1 MILKNNQSSVNSR
14 QSLVANDQW
23 AIANKRLKIIRKRET
38 SERKSRLTYTLFTL
52 CLLSFSFCLLTGC
65 GVYSFRNTS
74 IPPNVKT
81 AKVGYFNNR
90 ARYISPQL
98 APKLTDAF
106 QQMVSNQTKLKRTN
120 EDNAD
125 YVINA
130 TITNY
135 DVSTSGISAQQ
146 ASLNRLT
153 VGVHVIFVDNTKA
166 GKVTEYDVS
175 RPFDFPAGQSLQQ
188 AESGLMND
196 IVKNVTEE
204 IFNHIFANW

>member
-1 MILKNNQSSVNSR
+1 MILKIKFKR
-14 QSLVANDQW
+14 QKVKG
-23 AIANKRLKIIRKRET
+23 KRQKP
-38 SERKSRLTYTLFTL
+38 YTLRLIPYSLFLML
-52 CLLSFSFCLLTGC
+52 CICFSGC
-65 GVYSFRNTS
+65 GIYSFRNTS

-106 QQMVSNQTKLKRTN
+106 QQMVSNQTKLKRTDD
-120 EDNAD
+120 DNAD

-153 VGVHVIFVDNTKA
+153 VGVHVVFVDNSPNGK

-188 AESGLMND
+188 AEGNLMND

>member
-1 MILKNNQSSVNSR
+1 MILKNSQSLVTSR
-14 QSLVANDQW
+14 QSSSVVNGQGM
-23 AIANKRLKIIRKRET
+23 IANKKLKVRNEK
-38 SERKSRLTYTLFTL
+38 SERRSSFTYSLFTL
-52 CLLSFSFCLLTGC
+52 CLLSFSFCFLTGC

-106 QQMVSNQTKLKRTN
+106 QQMVSNQTKLKRTDD
-120 EDNAD
+120 DNAD

-166 GKVTEYDVS
+166 GKITEYDVS

-188 AESGLMND
+188 AESALMND

>member
-1 MILKNNQSSVNSR
+1 MILKSKFR
-14 QSLVANDQW
+14 CALG
-23 AIANKRLKIIRKRET
+23 II
-38 SERKSRLTYTLFTL
+38 LFAL
-52 CLLSFSFCLLTGC
+52 CSGC

-106 QQMVSNQTKLKRTN
+106 QQMVSNQTKLKRTDD
-120 EDNAD
+120 DNAD

-153 VGVHVIFVDNTKA
+153 VGVHVVFVDNTKA

-188 AESGLMND
+188 AEGNLMSD
-196 IVKNVTEE
+196 IVKNVSEE